1 MCSGAVILYNIPRVV
16 IGENT
21 TLMGAE
27 NLLKC
32 NDVEVVVLNDMKC
45 RDMFLRFTCNNCE
58 IWDEELKKVGLLSN
72 FSKTV
77 GCASFKVYDS
87 ESAEI
92 VTLFLN
98 SYDDRERISYKLIR
112 QLEKI
117 AMDYEFKSIVVSFDS
132 KEDILIEIFE
142 KLDYRFVDDLLMKKE
157 FKSLI

>member
-1 MCSGAVILYNIPRVV
+1 MMEIIVTDERDERFVEMCSSFG
-16 IGENT
+16 
-21 TLMGAE
+21 
-27 NLLKC
+27 C
-32 NDVEVVVLNDMKC
+32 EVSDPQVVL
-45 RDMFLRFTCNNCE
+45 
-58 IWDEELKKVGLLSN
+58 LLNN

-77 GCASFKVYDS
+77 GCASFRVYDS

-117 AMDYEFKSIVVSFDS
+117 AMDYEFKSVVVSFDS
-132 KEDILIEIFE
+132 KEDILIDIFE
-142 KLDYRFVDDLLMKKE
+142 KLDYHFVDELLMKKE